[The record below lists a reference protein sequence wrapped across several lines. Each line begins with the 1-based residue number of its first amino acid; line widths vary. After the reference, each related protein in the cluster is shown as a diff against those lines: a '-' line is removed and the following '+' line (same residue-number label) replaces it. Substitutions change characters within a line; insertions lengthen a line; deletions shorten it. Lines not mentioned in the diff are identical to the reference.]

1 MEIDRDDYRGDEA
14 DRADLYIESVID
26 DHVKEA
32 MRQLLRFL
40 LARRANA
47 RHAANGQCVW
57 WMKPARRAGTS
68 LQSITHHRILKWKL
82 YKTRDFQKR
91 S

>member
-32 MRQLLRFL
+32 MRQAAEIPKGAAGECSSCGEFSMRLVDETCAPCRDKFSRFY
-40 LARRANA
+40 A
-47 RHAANGQCVW
+47 
-57 WMKPARRAGTS
+57 P
-68 LQSITHHRILKWKL
+68 
-82 YKTRDFQKR
+82 
-91 S
+91 